1 MCFLVQRCCLLGR
14 RAQPIRAHWR
24 FTWFAALLCLC
35 ALSGIAGAQEP
46 PKGLSEEQVIKLLK
60 DDPPARV
67 QYLVNKYGISF
78 SFTPDIEKELT
89 QAGATPELL
98 DLVRRLAPAK
108 PAEVKAPPPPP
119 PPAPAPV
126 LVINAKPGEAEV
138 YVDDERRGETSRS
151 GTLRVS
157 GLAAGLHQLRLSLPG
172 YHSFEVSVE
181 LNAGETN
188 TVVATL
194 LPESPPAAP
203 KEEPTAGGS
212 ANSKAAPAAAAPAKP
227 AGDPD
232 DPLTPHPAG
241 IYYLQ
246 QQGSAHKLVELEQA
260 PSAQRSASARRGGG
274 FGGFAGMGG
283 GGLKWKSLIYGS
295 KARFRVAAG
304 RPVFYFYFPA
314 PDANPGSYDASDGVF
329 RPSSSPN
336 GFLLVHLE
344 SKKNER
350 EIPTKG
356 SVTATVQANDLVPFD
371 YEKIAPGT
379 YKVQLKSDLGA
390 GEYGFLFGGV
400 LQAMGDAALYDFGID
415 KIK

>member
-1 MCFLVQRCCLLGR
+1 MRFLVQRCCLRL
-14 RAQPIRAHWR
+14 RAQPISAHWR
-24 FTWFAALLCLC
+24 FTWFAALLCLF
-35 ALSGIAGAQEP
+35 ALSGIAGAQEA
-46 PKGLSEEQVIKLLK
+46 PKGLSEDQVIKLLK

-67 QYLVNKYGISF
+67 QYLVNKYGITF
-78 SFTPDIEKELT
+78 FFTPDIEKELT

-108 PAEVKAPPPPP
+108 PAEVKAPSPPPP
-119 PPAPAPV
+119 PAPV
-126 LVINAKPGEAEV
+126 LVINARPGEAEV
-138 YVDDERRGETSRS
+138 YVDDERRGQTSKT

-157 GLAAGLHQLRLSLPG
+157 GLTAGAHQLRLSLPG
-172 YHSFEVSVE
+172 YRSFEVSVE
-181 LNAGETN
+181 LTAGETN

-194 LPESPPAAP
+194 LPMEPPPAAP
-203 KEEPTAGGS
+203 KEEPTTG

-227 AGDPD
+227 PGNPD
-232 DPLTPHPAG
+232 DPLTPHTAG

-246 QQGSAHKLVELEQA
+246 PQGSAHKLVELEEA

-304 RPVFYFYFPA
+304 RPVFYFYFPV
-314 PDANPGSYDASDGVF
+314 PDANPGSYDAADSVF

-371 YEKIAPGT
+371 YEKLAPGI

-390 GEYGFLFGGV
+390 GEYGFLFG
-400 LQAMGDAALYDFGID
+400 
-415 KIK
+415 